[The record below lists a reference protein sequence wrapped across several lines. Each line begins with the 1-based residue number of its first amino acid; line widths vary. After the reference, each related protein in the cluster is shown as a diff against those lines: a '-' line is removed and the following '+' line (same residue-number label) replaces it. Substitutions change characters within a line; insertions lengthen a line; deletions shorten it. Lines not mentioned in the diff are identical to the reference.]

1 MMDETPR
8 AVEPEE
14 APAIRILIVDDEP
27 DFRAYA
33 GRLCRKMGLEVVLA
47 GDGAEAL
54 ELLQEG
60 GFDMLLADY
69 GMPKLNGLELITH
82 VRAAET
88 MNGIYAVMLTGRDAL
103 ALKIH
108 ALSLGYDDFLPK
120 GCTEVEVVAKVAAAK
135 RMLGRQRALDASAR
149 EWRML
154 ASNDALT
161 GVASRRFFFDE
172 ASRAVAGAQQFA
184 VVLFDLDD
192 FKAIN
197 DRYGHLTGDRILRD
211 IGELFI
217 RSTRGEDV
225 IARFGGD
232 EFVLMISNLTPEAT
246 HRVAGRL
253 AQDIASLRWS
263 VGESE
268 ISITASMG
276 LAFSTLVTDPT
287 LENILGTADRDLYA
301 HKWLRKHPDATAAE
315 LYEYT
320 KANEGAR
327 VVSMPERVDVR
338 SAAKPAE
345 AD

>member
-1 MMDETPR
+1 MSDSPIR
-8 AVEPEE
+8 PDADD
-14 APAIRILIVDDEP
+14 APPIRMLIVDDEP

-33 GRLCRKMGLEVVLA
+33 GRLCRKMGLDVALA

-54 ELLQEG
+54 ELLKDG

-69 GMPKLNGLELITH
+69 AMPKLNGLELITN
-82 VRAAET
+82 VRAIEA
-88 MNGIYAVMLTGRDAL
+88 MSGIYAVMLTGRDAL

-172 ASRAVAGAQQFA
+172 ASRAVSAGQQFA

-192 FKAIN
+192 FKVIN
-197 DRYGHLTGDRILRD
+197 DRHGHLAGDRILRD
-211 IGELFI
+211 IGDLFI

-246 HRVAGRL
+246 HRVAIRL
-253 AQDIASLRWS
+253 AQDIAGLRWTF
-263 VGESE
+263 GDAE
-268 ISITASMG
+268 ISITASIG
-276 LAFSTLVTDPT
+276 LAFSTLVAEPT

-301 HKWLRKHPDATAAE
+301 HKWLRKHPDATATE

-320 KANEGAR
+320 KANESAR
-327 VVSMPERVDVR
+327 VVPMHEHVPPAP
-338 SAAKPAE
+338 AAKPAE
-345 AD
+345 